1 MSDQPAGT
9 GPSSTGPSTPYGST
23 EPSSAPA
30 AGADEV
36 AGPGEVGEGGL
47 ALRAALR
54 QAVRLAALVCLAAG
68 LVTAVVA
75 GLLVGQPGVWGAL
88 LGFAIALAFLA
99 TTALV
104 GARTAGG
111 DPVVV
116 AGWVLGSWLVKV
128 VVVGVAL
135 FVLNDMTFYD
145 PVSLFVGIVV
155 GMVCTLYAEFRALT
169 SARIPYVDTS
179 GR

>member
-1 MSDQPAGT
+1 MSDQPGSSEPT
-9 GPSSTGPSTPYGST
+9 TPGPAIPYGSP
-23 EPSSAPA
+23 EPSPAPRRP
-30 AGADEV
+30 E
-36 AGPGEVGEGGL
+36 EVGEGGL
-47 ALRAALR
+47 ALRAALAR
-54 QAVRLAALVCLAAG
+54 AVRLAVLVCLGAG

-75 GLLVGQPGVWGAL
+75 GLAVGLPGVWGAL

-116 AGWVLGSWLVKV
+116 AGWLLGSWLVKV

-135 FVLNDMTFYD
+135 YVLADMSFYD

-169 SARIPYVDTS
+169 SAQIPHVDTS

>member
-1 MSDQPAGT
+1 MSQPDVPYGPGGAGPAAQQPGT
-9 GPSSTGPSTPYGST
+9 GG
-23 EPSSAPA
+23 E
-30 AGADEV
+30 AGA
-36 AGPGEVGEGGL
+36 

-54 QAVRLAALVCLAAG
+54 RAVRLAVLVCLVAAV
-68 LVTAVVA
+68 VTAVVA
-75 GLLVGQPGVWGAL
+75 YLLVGVPGVWGAL
-88 LGFAIALAFLA
+88 VGFAVSLGFLA

-128 VVVGVAL
+128 VVVGVVLFAL
-135 FVLNDMTFYD
+135 RDATFYD
-145 PVSLFVGIVV
+145 PVALFVGIVV
-155 GMVCTLYAEFRALT
+155 GMVCTLGAEFRAVT
-169 SARIPYVDTS
+169 TARIPYVDTS

>member
-1 MSDQPAGT
+1 MSDQPTEPTPPT
-9 GPSSTGPSTPYGST
+9 GPTGAGPAVPYGAPEAST
-23 EPSSAPA
+23 AAPH
-30 AGADEV
+30 
-36 AGPGEVGEGGL
+36 EVGEGGL

-54 QAVRLAALVCLAAG
+54 RAVRLAALVCLVAG
-68 LVTAVVA
+68 VVTAVVA
-75 GLLVGQPGVWGAL
+75 GLLVGLPGVWGAL

-135 FVLNDMTFYD
+135 FVLHDMTFYD

-155 GMVCTLYAEFRALT
+155 GMLCTLYAEFRALT

-179 GR
+179 AR

>member
-1 MSDQPAGT
+1 M
-9 GPSSTGPSTPYGST
+9 
-23 EPSSAPA
+23 
-30 AGADEV
+30 
-36 AGPGEVGEGGL
+36 
-47 ALRAALR
+47 
-54 QAVRLAALVCLAAG
+54 RLAALVCLIAG
-68 LVTAVVA
+68 VVTAVLA
-75 GLLVGQPGVWGAL
+75 GLLVGVSGVWGAL

-116 AGWVLGSWLVKV
+116 AGWVLGSWLAKV

-155 GMVCTLYAEFRALT
+155 GMICTLYAEFRALT
-169 SARIPYVDTS
+169 SAHIPYVDTS